1 MARKVTT
8 RKSPEERRA
17 QAEALQAS
25 IAEQVEELRG
35 SEQWQLFLDFAR
47 SFHSYSLSN
56 VLLILA
62 QCPTATRVAGF
73 RQWQEKGRQ
82 VRKGEKAI
90 RIFGFRQ
97 KKVTDEEAPEGEE
110 DAETNEKGER
120 VVTYYP
126 VLSVF
131 DISQTDLTDP
141 EAGDPSQIARR
152 LEGEEPRGI
161 LAAAADWLTGQGWS
175 FEREQIPG
183 SVNGYT
189 TTDGTRRVV
198 VDADLSP
205 AQAAKTALHEAAHV
219 ILHAEEDHAEYVQH
233 RGIKETEAES
243 VAYVVAGLLGL
254 DTTAYSIGYV
264 AGWSQGEAEAIK
276 GTAARV
282 LRAAHTLADAI
293 TAPAEPGEDAA

>member
-25 IAEQVEELRG
+25 IAEQVEQLRG
-35 SEQWQLFLDFAR
+35 SEQWQRFLDFAR

-56 VLLILA
+56 VLLILD
-62 QCPTATRVAGF
+62 QCPTATRIAGF

-97 KKVTDEEAPEGEE
+97 KKVTDEETPEGE
-110 DAETNEKGER
+110 DGAETNDKGEH

-141 EAGDPSQIARR
+141 EAGDPSQIVH
-152 LEGEEPRGI
+152 LLDGDEPQGI

-189 TTDGTRRVV
+189 T
-198 VDADLSP
+198 A
-205 AQAAKTALHEAAHV
+205 
-219 ILHAEEDHAEYVQH
+219 
-233 RGIKETEAES
+233 TER
-243 VAYVVAGLLGL
+243 
-254 DTTAYSIGYV
+254 I
-264 AGWSQGEAEAIK
+264 I
-276 GTAARV
+276 ARAV
-282 LRAAHTLADAI
+282 TGMHI
-293 TAPAEPGEDAA
+293 Q